1 MPLQMTGTIGRHTRV
16 DSFAMLA
23 HSLEANV
30 LTIHNFVDLV
40 EIIPDIRGAGVLPL
54 GAGGHGHGL
63 GTSTSRSSS
72 LITSCSTRAI
82 GWSNP
87 STAYKRTRTEE
98 QD

>member
-82 GWSNP
+82 SWSDP
-87 STAYKRTRTEE
+87 STACRRTRTEE